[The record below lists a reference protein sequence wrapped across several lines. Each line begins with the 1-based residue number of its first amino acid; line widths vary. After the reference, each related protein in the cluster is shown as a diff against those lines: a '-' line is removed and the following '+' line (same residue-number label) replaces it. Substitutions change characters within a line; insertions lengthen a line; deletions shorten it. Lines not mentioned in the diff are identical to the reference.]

1 MTGAFV
7 DRHEL
12 VGGFDRDRL
21 DEALERLRE
30 HGVTNVLVSMCDG
43 SGVSR
48 VKAVATETFEDAA
61 RNGVPYQSGVL
72 SLDNSGDF
80 VFGTGFDFEL
90 AGRCFLL
97 PVSYTH
103 LTLPTN

>member
-1 MTGAFV
+1 VTAAFV

-30 HGVTNVLVSMCDG
+30 HDVANVLVSMCDG

-48 VKAVATETFEDAA
+48 VKAVATDTFEDAA
-61 RNGVPYQSGVL
+61 RNGVPYTTDWERAEYL
-72 SLDNSGDF
+72 
-80 VFGTGFDFEL
+80 EL
-90 AGRCFLL
+90 
-97 PVSYTH
+97 V
-103 LTLPTN
+103 